1 MKKIP
6 LPYLLKLYFSTL
18 LIFLAIDMIWLV
30 VISRAF
36 YARHLGYLM
45 APALNWYAA
54 LAFYVLFVFALLV
67 FVILPGLKEKNLPLM
82 LAKAALFGLVTY
94 ATYDLTNLA
103 TVRDWPLVVTLAD
116 LAWGMILTTTV
127 SLAGFFAGKRMA

>member
-1 MKKIP
+1 MKIGHGGLNTQTPTPFKLKKSKCNKFAVP
-6 LPYLLKLYFSTL
+6 LLE
-18 LIFLAIDMIWLV
+18 LATFRIT
-30 VISRAF
+30 
-36 YARHLGYLM
+36 
-45 APALNWYAA
+45 NAA
-54 LAFYVLFVFALLV
+54 
-67 FVILPGLKEKNLPLM
+67 GKGDR
-82 LAKAALFGLVTY
+82 FGLVTY